1 MTFSSLGLSPAL
13 TETVSRLGYQT
24 PTDIQT
30 QAIAAMLKGADVLA
44 IAETGSGKTAA
55 FALPILEQL
64 LRHPLAPVESQ
75 SAQRLQLDALH
86 ASRAAARL
94 RALVLVPTRELAEQV
109 AVSVNRY
116 AGDSE
121 LVALAVYGGVN
132 IRAQTRALA
141 EGVDVLV
148 ATPGRLWDLICHFG
162 LSLDAVRYLVLD
174 EADRMLDMGFAPAI
188 DKIRT
193 RLGAHQS
200 ALFSAS
206 FGERE
211 RALAKRWLREPV
223 TVETAGTGTTPEQL
237 SVELFHLDRRRWA
250 EWLAELVGK
259 RNYGQTLVFVGTKDS
274 ANNLV
279 RELKLDGLRA
289 EAFHGDKT
297 QGARRRGLDE
307 FKRSAVRLLV
317 ATDVAARGLDIA
329 RLPVVISLGMPHSE
343 EDLLHR
349 LGRSARAG
357 HAGHAIVVLERD
369 DKAGLAQLAAVCPG
383 LPEAVTP
390 AGYGPKD
397 PLPERYRNQLG
408 GNQQSGN
415 QHSRNSKS
423 ANTSAR
429 PSSRKA
435 PQGPGKS
442 RQRSS
447 DRPGKDQRPAR
458 SSEKSRSNIGRSGW
472 QK

>member
-1 MTFSSLGLSPAL
+1 MTFTSLGLSPLL
-13 TETVSRLGYQT
+13 TETVSRLGYKA

-30 QAIAAMLKGADVLA
+30 QAIAAMLKGADLLA

-86 ASRAAARL
+86 ASRAASRL

-109 AVSVNRY
+109 AVNVNRY
-116 AGDSE
+116 AGDSG

-132 IRAQTRALA
+132 IRAQTRALGD
-141 EGVDVLV
+141 GVDVLV

-174 EADRMLDMGFAPAI
+174 EADRMLDMGFGPAI
-188 DKIRT
+188 DKIRS
-193 RLGAHQS
+193 RLGTHQS

-211 RALAKRWLREPV
+211 RTLAQRWLHNPV

-279 RELKLDGLRA
+279 RELKLDGLSA

-329 RLPVVISLGMPHSE
+329 KLPVVISLGMPHSE

-397 PLPERYRNQLG
+397 PLPERYR
-408 GNQQSGN
+408 QQSSPAGVSN
-415 QHSRNSKS
+415 RGKS
-423 ANTSAR
+423 AAAKTAAHHSGAHKNRPHKAGGSGQAAR
-429 PSSRKA
+429 A
-435 PQGPGKS
+435 GKS
-442 RQRSS
+442 GRS
-447 DRPGKDQRPAR
+447 KT
-458 SSEKSRSNIGRSGW
+458 GRSGFG
-472 QK
+472 K